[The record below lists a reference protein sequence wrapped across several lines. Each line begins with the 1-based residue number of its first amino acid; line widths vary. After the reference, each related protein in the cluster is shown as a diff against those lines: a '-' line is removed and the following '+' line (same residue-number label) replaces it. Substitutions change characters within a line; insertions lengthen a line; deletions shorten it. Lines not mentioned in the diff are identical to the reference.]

1 MNASVGAGKY
11 EVITW
16 LLTHIARHKLQSTLP
31 AKTQFTQHPNTHG
44 LRSRTQM
51 PFASSLISPKWMG
64 GAHGKCDW
72 KMLQESGEAEEN
84 PVAGKCEEKIVALN

>member
-31 AKTQFTQHPNTHG
+31 AKTQFTFMYTAPKHTRAPG
-44 LRSRTQM
+44 PSATQM
-51 PFASSLISPKWMG
+51 PFASSLISPKWMRKMRRENG
-64 GAHGKCDW
+64 PGKCRG
-72 KMLQESGEAEEN
+72 KPA
-84 PVAGKCEEKIVALN
+84 PGKCEEKIVALN

>member
-1 MNASVGAGKY
+1 
-11 EVITW
+11 
-16 LLTHIARHKLQSTLP
+16 
-31 AKTQFTQHPNTHG
+31 
-44 LRSRTQM
+44 
-51 PFASSLISPKWMG
+51 MG